1 MADPL
6 IDSQRAFRE
15 RKERHVK
22 ELEVKLNTLEAD
34 KSTITNENERLRREL
49 EKVHTQNEILRATT
63 TPLNYSQ
70 QKSASLPPYPPPP
83 DSPIPGPQTFS
94 PSAFHETLSNRDP
107 NSPNQPIS
115 HRIHIHA
122 ATGERLLTTGAAWDM
137 IQSHQMFK
145 KGMIDIADVC
155 GRLKGRTMCDGSG
168 PAFEE
173 GEIRRAIEESVGGPG
188 DELI

>member
-1 MADPL
+1 M
-6 IDSQRAFRE
+6 
-15 RKERHVK
+15 
-22 ELEVKLNTLEAD
+22 KLNTLEAD

-49 EKVHTQNEILRATT
+49 EKANTQNEILRATT
-63 TPLNYSQ
+63 TPLHYPQ
-70 QKSASLPPYPPPP
+70 QNIHAQSGAYPPPP
-83 DSPIPGPQTFS
+83 DSPVPGPQTYS
-94 PSAFHETLSNRDP
+94 PAAFHETLISRDP
-107 NSPNQPIS
+107 NSTNQPIS

-137 IQSHQMFK
+137 IQNHEMFK

>member
-1 MADPL
+1 M
-6 IDSQRAFRE
+6 
-15 RKERHVK
+15 
-22 ELEVKLNTLEAD
+22 KLNALEAD
-34 KSTITNENERLRREL
+34 KSTITNENERLKREL
-49 EKVHTQNEILRATT
+49 EKVNMQNEILRATT
-63 TPLNYSQ
+63 TPLNLSQ
-70 QKSASLPPYPPPP
+70 PNTHAHLPAHPIPP
-83 DSPIPGPQTFS
+83 DSPIPGPQTYS
-94 PSAFHETLSNRDP
+94 PAAFHESLSNQDP

-137 IQSHQMFK
+137 IQSHEMFK